1 MTRLIRSRTRR
12 PYSSPHMR
20 WMIRI
25 TGLALLFGWIAAL
38 AIFAPDDER
47 SGAVIIADPKPNAS
61 IEGRAG
67 DTVPLQGRARH
78 RAGCLVG
85 GPAQPIP
92 IRNGHFEGAFQ
103 LPETAGRQL
112 VWLQVECD
120 DKLRERYARR
130 VQVNVSSKSKRA
142 EILRVHMSSKALHR
156 WINRV
161 FPPLLNQQVTKY
173 LDQKTREKQKGLLV
187 LTPGSQ
193 VRIDDAWIQ
202 VIGRR
207 LELKMSVD
215 VNIAY
220 RGKGILKKLV
230 KIPIVERLEPV
241 TGTVLLT
248 QWPQIELRNLRLE
261 SMRCKRYEERR
272 FIVNR
277 MLEAACK
284 RLYRGIAKQIEKAVS
299 KEATKQL
306 QQIDPGVIVGR
317 SLVRWSRQVGLAG
330 YIKTLVR
337 GANFD
342 LSRGKP
348 PVKRQDSLSFS
359 ISVSR
364 KWLGRDAPVRL
375 DIKRTSA
382 PVDLGISVALIN
394 RVLSSLFDRDL
405 LRVLK
410 KLQGF
415 SRAAGFEK
423 ELNTVIQRLQQDSGQ
438 KISRALDQLLEA
450 AQLEF
455 ASDIKI
461 QPLLRVGEDGAL
473 LIFASDVRLLQA
485 QKADEHAAISLT
497 AAARLY
503 PRASKSGLVLEP
515 DPDYL
520 LRHLAFEPV
529 SLTDIELAR
538 RVHYRYAAFGN
549 FIQDQL
555 GRIGGWAE
563 GDPLVDTAAVQ
574 KVLASF
580 RPVPV
585 RYETVGLRVEA
596 REMRGD
602 FANQV
607 IVLRGN
613 TRLK

>member
-1 MTRLIRSRTRR
+1 MTRSTRPHTRR
-12 PYSSPHMR
+12 RGSRPSTK
-20 WMIRI
+20 WVIRI
-25 TGLALLFGWIAAL
+25 AGLLLLIGWIAGL
-38 AIFAPDDER
+38 AVFAPEGER
-47 SGAVIIADPKPNAS
+47 SGAVIIANPRPDTHV
-61 IEGRAG
+61 EGRAG
-67 DTVPLQGRARH
+67 DAVPMQGRARR
-78 RAGCLVG
+78 RAGCLVDT
-85 GPAQPIP
+85 PTQRIP
-92 IRNGHFEGAFQ
+92 IRNSHFEGALQ

-112 VWLQVECD
+112 IWLRVECD

-130 VQVNVSSKSKRA
+130 VQVNVASTSKRA

-161 FPPLLNQQVTKY
+161 FPPLLNKQVAKY
-173 LDQKTREKQKGLLV
+173 LSQKSREKSKGLLALV
-187 LTPGSQ
+187 PGGE
-193 VRIDDAWIQ
+193 VRIDEAWIQ
-202 VIGRR
+202 VIGKR
-207 LELKMSVD
+207 LELKMAVN

-220 RGKGILKKLV
+220 RGTGILKKLV
-230 KIPIVERLEPV
+230 TIPIAERLEPV

-248 QWPQIELRNLRLE
+248 QWPKIELTNLRLE
-261 SMRCKRYEERR
+261 STRCKRYEERR
-272 FIVNR
+272 FFVNR
-277 MLEAACK
+277 ILESACK
-284 RLYRGIAKQIEKAVS
+284 SLYRGIAKRIEKAVS

-306 QQIDPGVIVGR
+306 KAIDPGKIVGR
-317 SLVRWSRQVGLAG
+317 SLVRWSQQVGLAG
-330 YIKTLVR
+330 HIKTLVR
-337 GANFD
+337 GANFG

-348 PVKRQDSLSFS
+348 LVKRKDNLSFS
-359 ISVSR
+359 ISVNR
-364 KWLGRDAPVRL
+364 KWLGRDAPAR
-375 DIKRTSA
+375 INIQRTSA

-415 SRAAGFEK
+415 SKATGFEK
-423 ELNTVIQRLQQDSGQ
+423 ELNAVIHRLQQDGGQ
-438 KISRALDQLLEA
+438 KVSRTLDQLLDA

-461 QPLLRVGEDGAL
+461 QPLLRVGKDGGL
-473 LIFASDVRLLQA
+473 LVFASNIRLLQT

-503 PRASKSGLVLEP
+503 PRVSKAGLFLEP

-520 LRHLAFEPV
+520 LHHIAFEPV
-529 SLTDIELAR
+529 SLTDIELAQ
-538 RVHYRYAAFGN
+538 RVHYRYTAFGN

-563 GDPLVDTAAVQ
+563 GDPLIDTATVQ
-574 KVLASF
+574 NVLASF

-585 RYETVGLRVEA
+585 RFETIGIRVEA
-596 REMRGD
+596 LEMRGD
-602 FANQV
+602 YAQQV

-613 TRLK
+613 ARLR

>member
-1 MTRLIRSRTRR
+1 MKWI
-12 PYSSPHMR
+12 
-20 WMIRI
+20 IRI
-25 TGLALLFGWIAAL
+25 AGLLLLLGWIAAL
-38 AIFAPDDER
+38 AIFAPDDAR
-47 SGAVIIADPKPNAS
+47 SGALMIANPKPS
-61 IEGRAG
+61 LQTVGYAG
-67 DTVPLQGRARH
+67 DTVPLKGRAR
-78 RAGCLVG
+78 RRSGCQVDTRTER
-85 GPAQPIP
+85 IP
-92 IRNGHFEGAFQ
+92 IRNSRLEGSFQ
-103 LPETAGRQL
+103 LPEVPGQQL
-112 VWLQVECD
+112 VWLHVECD

-130 VQVNVSSKSKRA
+130 VQVNVASKRKRA

-161 FPPLLNQQVTKY
+161 FPPLLNKQVAKY
-173 LDQKTREKQKGLLV
+173 LKQKASEKPKGLLV
-187 LTPGSQ
+187 LVPGGE
-193 VRIDDAWIQ
+193 VRIDEAWIQ

-207 LELKMSVD
+207 LELKMSVN
-215 VNIAY
+215 VNVAY
-220 RGKGILKKLV
+220 RGRGILKKLV

-248 QWPQIELRNLRLE
+248 QWPKIELTNLRLE
-261 SMRCKRYEERR
+261 STRCKRYETRR
-272 FIVNR
+272 FFVNR
-277 MLEAACK
+277 MLESACK
-284 RLYRGIAKQIEKAVS
+284 RLYRSIAKRIENAVS

-306 QQIDPGVIVGR
+306 KQVDPGKIVGR
-317 SLVRWSRQVGLAG
+317 SLVRWSQQVGLAG
-330 YIKTLVR
+330 YIKRLVR
-337 GANFD
+337 GANFG

-348 PVKRQDSLSFS
+348 PVKRKDNLSFS

-364 KWLGRDAPVRL
+364 KWLGRDAPVR
-375 DIKRTSA
+375 INIQRTSA

-394 RVLSSLFDRDL
+394 RVLSFIFDRDL
-405 LRVLK
+405 LKVLK

-423 ELNTVIQRLQQDSGQ
+423 ELNAVIEWLQQDGAQSV
-438 KISRALDQLLEA
+438 SRALDQLLDA

-461 QPLLRVGEDGAL
+461 QPLLRVGEDGG
-473 LIFASDVRLLQA
+473 LILFASDVRLLQA
-485 QKADEHAAISLT
+485 QKKDDHAAISLT

-503 PRASKSGLVLEP
+503 PRSSKASLFLEP
-515 DPDYL
+515 DPGYL
-520 LRHLAFEPV
+520 LQHIAFEPV
-529 SLTDIELAR
+529 STIDTALAR

-555 GRIGGWAE
+555 GRIGGWAA
-563 GDPLVDTAAVQ
+563 GDPLVDTATVE

-585 RYETVGLRVEA
+585 RFETVGIRVEA
-596 REMRGD
+596 SKMRGD

>member
-1 MTRLIRSRTRR
+1 
-12 PYSSPHMR
+12 MR

-25 TGLALLFGWIAAL
+25 GGLLLLLGWVAAL
-38 AIFAPDDER
+38 VVFAPEGEG
-47 SGAVIIADPKPNAS
+47 SGAVMIANPKPNTI

-67 DTVPLQGRARH
+67 DSMPIQGKARR
-78 RAGCLVG
+78 RAGCLVST
-85 GPAQPIP
+85 PSQTIP
-92 IRNGHFEGAFQ
+92 IRNSHFEGALQ
-103 LPETAGRQL
+103 LPESAGKQL
-112 VWLQVECD
+112 LWLHVECD

-130 VQVNVSSKSKRA
+130 VQVNIASKRKRA

-161 FPPLLNQQVTKY
+161 FPPLLNKQIAKY
-173 LDQKTREKQKGLLV
+173 LDQKAREKQKGLLV
-187 LTPGSQ
+187 LIPGGK
-193 VRIDDAWIQ
+193 VRIDKAWIQ
-202 VIGRR
+202 VIGKR
-207 LELKMSVD
+207 LELKLSVD

-220 RGKGILKKLV
+220 RGKGILKNLV

-261 SMRCKRYEERR
+261 STRCKRYEERR
-272 FIVNR
+272 FFVNR
-277 MLEAACK
+277 MLESACK
-284 RLYRGIAKQIEKAVS
+284 RLYRSVAKRIEKAVS

-306 QQIDPGVIVGR
+306 QQVDPGKIVGR
-317 SLVRWSRQVGLAG
+317 SLVRWSRQVGLAN
-330 YIKTLVR
+330 YIKTLVK
-337 GANFD
+337 GAHFG

-348 PVKRQDSLSFS
+348 PVKRKDSLSFS

-364 KWLGRDAPVRL
+364 KWLGQDAPIRIDV
-375 DIKRTSA
+375 KRTSA

-405 LRVLK
+405 VRVLK

-415 SRAAGFEK
+415 SKAAGFQK
-423 ELNTVIQRLQQDSGQ
+423 ELDRLIHRLQRDGGQ
-438 KISRALDQLLEA
+438 KVSRALDQLLAA
-450 AQLEF
+450 AQLKF

-461 QPLLRVGEDGAL
+461 QPLLRVGEDGGL
-473 LIFASDVRLLQA
+473 LVFASDIRLLQA
-485 QKADEHAAISLT
+485 QNASDHAAISLT
-497 AAARLY
+497 AAARVY
-503 PRASKSGLVLEP
+503 PRTSKSGLVLEP

-529 SLTDIELAR
+529 SLTDVELAQR
-538 RVHYRYAAFGN
+538 LHYRYAAFGN

-555 GRIGGWAE
+555 GRIGGWAD
-563 GDPLVDTAAVQ
+563 GDPLIDTATVQ

-585 RYETVGLRVEA
+585 RFETVGLRVEA
-596 REMRGD
+596 YNMRGD
-602 FANQV
+602 FANQ
-607 IVLRGN
+607 IIILRGN